1 MKLIIIILFSVTS
14 IIAQSFTVEKIS
26 GETVYRANGDEEWVN
41 LKVGDKIPENATI
54 ATGEHS
60 NLQISNGGVD
70 FSLEELSAISI
81 SNIKKMS
88 VDDFLLALAL
98 EDVLNAP
105 PDTNK
110 YSDNTAVY
118 GARESEVNTSH
129 IKSDDFGIKRL
140 NGAVQLAELG
150 FEESAVVASRETF
163 RKYPDTKTL
172 TVYRIFFADILLEKN
187 LYEEALTEYTDIK
200 KYNLNENEKSYV
212 EEKLE
217 LIRKKLL
224 SN

>member
-1 MKLIIIILFSVTS
+1 MKLIIIILFAIPS

-26 GETVYRANGDEEWVN
+26 GETVYRANGDEEWSN
-41 LKVGDKIPENATI
+41 LKVGDVISDNATI
-54 ATGEHS
+54 STGEKS
-60 NLQISNGGVD
+60 NLQISNGRID
-70 FSLEELSAISI
+70 FRLGELSAVSV
-81 SNIKKMS
+81 SNIKEMS

-118 GARESEVNTSH
+118 GTRESEVNSIH

-150 FEESAVVASRETF
+150 YEESAVVSARETF
-163 RKYPDTKTL
+163 RKYPATKTL
-172 TVYRIFFADILLEKN
+172 TSYRIFFADILLEKS
-187 LYEEALTEYTDIK
+187 LYEEALTEYSSISKLQMNDIQK
-200 KYNLNENEKSYV
+200 AEVDNKMEI
-212 EEKLE
+212 
-217 LIRKKLL
+217 IRKKMLG
-224 SN
+224 N